1 MLRGFKTN
9 ELFDVNSNLLRFIQR
24 KQWCFE
30 STLITTRVK
39 CKEEL
44 SEKLAPLSSLELSSS
59 RFLLAT
65 VHSCKQIVMTYRI
78 KKHEIIHLHPKFT
91 WTPKM
96 LERLRCLVRSRFS
109 IKWIL
114 DVGKLFSIFWYSFEQ
129 SVGKVPFSLS
139 SHHTHHELW
148 LLLLKNIFIK
158 DLLRLILDLGLPWG
172 WLLVFGSISITKSD
186 DRWTEF
192 SWSRAGCELAWRF
205 AFVSFLSLLE
215 IERERLPS
223 DSSSLRLWLNE
234 WFWDSTS
241 KQSFRDSRQWW
252 VEKWKNLWSILR
264 GDSPSKPLF
273 IRLI

>member
-9 ELFDVNSNLLRFIQR
+9 ELFDVNSNLFRFIQR

-65 VHSCKQIVMTYRI
+65 VHSCKQIAMTYRI

-91 WTPKM
+91 WTTKM

-114 DVGKLFSIFWYSFEQ
+114 DVGKLFSIFWYSCEQ
-129 SVGKVPFSLS
+129 SVGK
-139 SHHTHHELW
+139 
-148 LLLLKNIFIK
+148 
-158 DLLRLILDLGLPWG
+158 
-172 WLLVFGSISITKSD
+172 
-186 DRWTEF
+186 
-192 SWSRAGCELAWRF
+192 
-205 AFVSFLSLLE
+205 FLSHYQV
-215 IERERLPS
+215 ITRIMNYG
-223 DSSSLRLWLNE
+223 SSSCRTY
-234 WFWDSTS
+234 S
-241 KQSFRDSRQWW
+241 
-252 VEKWKNLWSILR
+252 
-264 GDSPSKPLF
+264 
-273 IRLI
+273 